1 MKINHTVVI
10 KGMIIN
16 RKQINRK
23 TNKKHTKTK
32 QKNTPVF
39 KYRNKWHCIE
49 MHSDYVES
57 VANFVNECC
66 VNEYGCSLKKEEK
79 KNRRRNLDFL

>member
-1 MKINHTVVI
+1 MKTNHNVVI

-16 RKQINRK
+16 RKQINWG
-23 TNKKHTKTK
+23 
-32 QKNTPVF
+32 KNTPVF

-57 VANFVNECC
+57 VAIL
-66 VNEYGCSLKKEEK
+66 S
-79 KNRRRNLDFL
+79 RNVV